1 MAEEEKVVLYIELY
15 DNPLT
20 EVEGDF
26 SAKPRLTGSLT
37 NSMVAARI
45 VKQRSEYRLE
55 TIVNILDIADQI
67 KAEALGEGR
76 SVIDLLGEYFLS
88 IVGNFNGE
96 QDSYDPKRHTLV
108 VNFKMGKYL
117 RELLQK
123 VEVRVI
129 GAATVGPVINDVL
142 DVTTQ
147 TLHTTL
153 TPGSILNIDGEN
165 IKITGDSEENGI
177 YFVPVAG
184 GEPVKTTVISKNNP
198 SELIVLMPML
208 EDGQYYVRV
217 TTQYSSSNTNVKV
230 PRSYDYPH
238 PLQVGEG
245 SGGNDD
251 EEDGPVVQ

>member
-1 MAEEEKVVLYIELY
+1 MADEEKVVLYIELY

-26 SAKPRLTGSLT
+26 SAKPRLTGSL
-37 NSMVAARI
+37 NNNMIAARI

-67 KAEALGEGR
+67 KAEGLGEGR
-76 SVIDLLGEYFLS
+76 SVIDLLGEYSLGV
-88 IVGNFNGE
+88 VGGFNGAK
-96 QDSYDPKRHTLV
+96 DSFDRTRHSLV
-108 VNFKMGKYL
+108 VNFKMGKQL

-123 VEVRVI
+123 VDVQVI
-129 GAATVGPVINDVL
+129 GAATVGPVINDVF
-142 DVTTQ
+142 DVASQ

-165 IKITGDSEENGI
+165 IKLTGDDESNGV

-198 SELIVLMPML
+198 SELIVQIPML
-208 EDGQYYVRV
+208 DDGQYYVRV
-217 TTQYSSSNTNVKV
+217 TTQYSSSNLNVKV

-238 PLQVGEG
+238 PVQVGEG

-251 EEDGPVVQ
+251 EQDGPVVQ

>member
-88 IVGNFNGE
+88 IVGNFSGE

-153 TPGSILNIDGEN
+153 TPGSILNID
-165 IKITGDSEENGI
+165 I

-198 SELIVLMPML
+198 SELIVLIPML

-217 TTQYSSSNTNVKV
+217 TTQYSSNNTNVKV

>member
-165 IKITGDSEENGI
+165 IRIFGSSEENGV
-177 YFVPVAG
+177 YFVPVGG
-184 GEPVKTTVISKNNP
+184 GEPVKATVIAKNNP
-198 SELIVLMPML
+198 SELIVQIPAL

-217 TTQYSSSNTNVKV
+217 TTQFTNGKQEVKV

-238 PLQVGEG
+238 PVQVGE
-245 SGGNDD
+245 GGNDD
-251 EEDGPVVQ
+251 EQDGPVVQ